1 MASVMPQLT
10 LSNSAPRRSTTALA
24 LWAAVLVACPASARA
39 QMGQSAMAPAGGLV
53 NRAMGSLGG
62 FGQDGPGWFYYGI
75 NAADRGLGYRG
86 SYMTLGGFFPTVQ
99 DDLGG
104 LWSADLRG
112 HLSEYG
118 GFFSNVGAVRKQFI
132 GGTLLGVGVYWDY
145 DGDQNQY
152 ADTPIDT
159 GNGNTY
165 SFAGGYSYN
174 QVGISGEWLTDFGNL
189 RSNGYI
195 PLGSTGA
202 LVGPFLQNTV
212 LCQNGIN
219 AALGGADLEVG
230 AYVPGL
236 TDWAG
241 MVSVGGYALG
251 NTLYTFPNGDGA
263 VPWFGG
269 VYTRLDM
276 TFRNNWD
283 FSLQANNDSYFDWT
297 GFARLTYRMGASRR
311 RNVPDQMEQ
320 PMMRNEHI
328 VRARQTPEVALN
340 PVNGDPWRVFTV
352 DNSATSSAANGTA
365 EDPFTT
371 LAQASAAA
379 TNPFDI
385 VFVRV
390 GDSTASP
397 YVTQFDGYQ
406 FAASNQYLIG
416 EGSSL
421 ALPTANCG
429 PQTFFA
435 GSSTAAYPR
444 ISNPLGP
451 AIVIDKDGTTVSH
464 LQITDSLV
472 GISDRPAGLPAPG
485 QAFVS
490 DVEIIGG
497 AGPSQRGIEI
507 ANSTGTFNFDAVRLR
522 DLSNDGLVVSAAN
535 GRVEVTNSTFAN
547 ITGDAVRVS
556 GASAV
561 VNLRT
566 TSITDTDGRA
576 MVAAGM
582 SSQITLT
589 SGTVQG
595 TAGDAAVA
603 SGAGSSVAIT
613 DARIVDT
620 NGSALTT
627 TGSGAQIT
635 TTNTVI
641 LNSGSTGSA
650 VLLSGPG
657 SRVTIANTRIDNVGG
672 VGARL
677 NAPESVFNMT
687 AGSRIQNTGADGILV
702 DNPDAFAIVSGKSVI
717 SRTGGNGITSNGGR
731 VQVVD
736 STIERVVGA
745 GILATGVSGVTPT
758 GAERA
763 VWVQGATIQNAED
776 GGIVVENS
784 DLRVEQVDPARLSS
798 KRTRIANTGLYGIR
812 AVATGTTGPFDV
824 LVDQTAISGVDIGI
838 SIAANPLAGF
848 EPTINFTATDN
859 SIATNGGGTGI
870 NLSAAW
876 NDQPAAVDGTVLSR
890 VNAVMT
896 GNQITTG
903 GGTGIL
909 LTSIGGPLQYAIPG
923 GGVAPVDNAKR
934 PISIRASSGNDLSS
948 LNNGTNVVSVPA
960 GVTPD
965 ININYNPGLTL
976 PANQPPSP
984 PQLP

>member
-1 MASVMPQLT
+1 ML
-10 LSNSAPRRSTTALA
+10 ALA
-24 LWAAVLVACPASARA
+24 LWAAILVACPTSARA
-39 QMGQSAMAPAGGLV
+39 QVGQSAMAPAGGLV
-53 NRAMGSLGG
+53 NRAMAGLGD
-62 FGQDGPGWFYYGI
+62 FGKDGPGWLYYGI

-86 SYMTLGGFFPTVQ
+86 SYMTLGGFFPTVE

-152 ADTPIDT
+152 SDTLLDT

-195 PLGSTGA
+195 PLGSTGQ

-212 LCQNGIN
+212 LCQNGVN

-230 AYVPGL
+230 AYIPGL
-236 TDWAG
+236 SDWAG

-251 NTLYTFPNGDGA
+251 NTLYTFQNGEAA

-276 TFRNNWD
+276 TFRDNWD

-328 VRARQTPEVALN
+328 VRARQTPEVAIN

-385 VFVRV
+385 VYVAV
-390 GDSTASP
+390 GNSAMSP
-397 YVTQFDGYQ
+397 YVTQLDGYQ
-406 FAASNQYLIG
+406 FAAPNQYLIG
-416 EGSSL
+416 QGSSL

-429 PQTFFA
+429 PRTFFA
-435 GSSTAAYPR
+435 GSNTAAYPR

-451 AIVIDKDGTTVSH
+451 AIVIDQDGTTVSH

-472 GISDRPAGLPAPG
+472 GISDGPAGLPAPG

-497 AGPSQRGIEI
+497 AGPFQRGIEI
-507 ANSTGTFNFDAVRLR
+507 ANSTGTFNFDAMRIR
-522 DLSNDGLVVSAAN
+522 DLGNDGLVVSAAN

-547 ITGDAVRVS
+547 ITSDAVRVS
-556 GASAV
+556 GAGAV
-561 VNLRT
+561 VNLST
-566 TSITDTDGRA
+566 TAIDGTDSQA
-576 MVAAGM
+576 IEAAGAN
-582 SSQITLT
+582 SQVTFV
-589 SGTVQG
+589 SGTIRQ
-595 TAGDAAVA
+595 TSGDAAVA
-603 SGAGSSVAIT
+603 SGAGSNIT
-613 DARIVDT
+613 IADARIVDT
-620 NGSALTT
+620 NGSALVT

-641 LNSGSTGSA
+641 LNSGSTGAA
-650 VLLSGPG
+650 VLLAGQG
-657 SRVTIANTRIDNVGG
+657 SRVTIENTRIDNVGG

-687 AGSRIQNTGADGILV
+687 AGSRIRNAGADGILV

-717 SRTGGNGITSNGGR
+717 SGAGSNGITSNGGR
-731 VQVVD
+731 VQIVD

-745 GILATGVSGVTPT
+745 GILATGVSGVTAT
-758 GAERA
+758 GAARA
-763 VWVQGATIQNAED
+763 VWVQGATIQNAGT

-784 DLRVEQVDPARLSS
+784 NLRVEQVDPARLSS
-798 KRTRIANTGLYGIR
+798 TRTKIANAGLYGIR
-812 AVATGTTGPFDV
+812 AVATGVTGPFDV
-824 LVDQTAISGVDIGI
+824 LVDQTLISGVDIGI
-838 SIAANPLAGF
+838 SIAANPDAAV

-859 SIATNGGGTGI
+859 SITTNGGGTGI
-870 NLSAAW
+870 SLSAAW
-876 NDQPAAVDGTVLSR
+876 NAQPAIVDGTVLSR

-896 GNQITTG
+896 GNRITTG

-909 LTSIGGPLQYAIPG
+909 LTSVGGPLQYANPA

-934 PISIRASSGNDLSS
+934 PISIRASNGSDLSS

-965 ININYNPGLTL
+965 ININYNPGLPLT
-976 PANQPPSP
+976 PNEPPSP
-984 PQLP
+984 PSPP